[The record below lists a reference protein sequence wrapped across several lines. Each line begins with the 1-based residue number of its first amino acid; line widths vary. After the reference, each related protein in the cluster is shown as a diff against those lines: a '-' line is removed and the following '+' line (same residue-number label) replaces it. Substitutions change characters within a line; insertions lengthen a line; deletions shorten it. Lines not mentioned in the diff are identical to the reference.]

1 MIGARGSVV
10 VRFETKDG
18 LVKWRELKASE
29 LDHRSLCLA
38 AGLYE
43 GTTTFDVPKSFQG
56 GSGRGNRRIEGVI
69 MQDRGKGPEPIGK
82 ITLVE
87 QGERFKDEDPRAE
100 WARIGA

>member
-1 MIGARGSVV
+1 MIGARGTVV
-10 VRFETKDG
+10 VRLETLDG
-18 LVKWRELKASE
+18 LIKWRELKATE
-29 LDHRSLCLA
+29 LDHRSLCR
-38 AGLYE
+38 AGGFYE

-56 GSGRGNRRIEGVI
+56 GSGRGNRRIDGVI